1 MAGVLIK
8 EDLDIRNKIFNL
20 RKIVEEGIETGTLE
34 SATPEITYKHLF
46 TKKHSSHK
54 VGMYAREMTALEG
67 ALIVGYIHKEEH
79 ITFLNKGKLK
89 VLSETRGPEVLEA
102 PVSFISPVGTRRV
115 MLCLEDCVMTCVYLS
130 SDPELDKEN
139 LTDEFQE
146 ELTPYEESLFTEDY
160 KEVGLCS
167 PSTYR
172 SQGVLEWLE

>member
-1 MAGVLIK
+1 
-8 EDLDIRNKIFNL
+8 
-20 RKIVEEGIETGTLE
+20 
-34 SATPEITYKHLF
+34 
-46 TKKHSSHK
+46 
-54 VGMYAREMTALEG
+54 
-67 ALIVGYIHKEEH
+67 
-79 ITFLNKGKLK
+79 
-89 VLSETRGPEVLEA
+89 
-102 PVSFISPVGTRRV
+102 
-115 MLCLEDCVMTCVYLS
+115 MTCVYLS